1 MLSIIVCVS
10 YSACVVYY
18 ETLLTPLLEN
28 LHFDF
33 EVEPLMCKFWV
44 DKAAPTEL
52 MAWIEKSLINS
63 FVPLFPRISKFN

>member
-44 DKAAPTEL
+44 HKAASTEL
-52 MAWIEKSLINS
+52 MAKNL
-63 FVPLFPRISKFN
+63 